1 MKCIKNIG
9 AVIVLLLIIGCS
21 NEPKKSDKVL
31 TDYKNKQLEKAKKV
45 EETMNKRVDLL
56 NKELDELEKK
66 KKSDP
71 Q

>member
-1 MKCIKNIG
+1 MKCIKSIG

-21 NEPKKSDKVL
+21 NEPKESDQVL

-45 EETMNKRVDLL
+45 EETMNKRADLL

-66 KKSDP
+66 KKGDP